1 MKNLISY
8 KIFENVSNFK
18 FNIGDE
24 VVCISNNLVDLNI
37 GEIYTINGRKIYNG
51 VIYYSVVN
59 KYGKTTYSKIHKNE
73 PNFYGEKI
81 FTTELEYNLNKYN
94 I

>member
-8 KIFENVSNFK
+8 KIFENAPNFK

-24 VVCISNNLVDLNI
+24 VVCI
-37 GEIYTINGRKIYNG
+37 
-51 VIYYSVVN
+51 
-59 KYGKTTYSKIHKNE
+59 KYGK
-73 PNFYGEKI
+73 KI